1 MDYLDLIGVKPGGDL
16 KWNDRLTYDGCWE
29 NNLYNFVTIVMRK
42 LLFTLPSEGRIVG
55 EAPRDGGPLY
65 DGIREAIINSVTY
78 SDFQTEGVFNN
89 QCGKPIQI
97 EGSREAVEK
106 FKAVT
111 APFMLRRLKSDKT
124 IISDLPDK
132 IERDEF
138 AALTKEQSALYQ
150 QTLNEAMREI
160 EGIEETGHVSL
171 FKRERLVLQMIMALF
186 EEKINAMIQDKK
198 QFADLTVG
206 TGEKWLASMS
216 DAELRSIFTLE
227 D

>member
-1 MDYLDLIGVKPGGDL
+1 
-16 KWNDRLTYDGCWE
+16 
-29 NNLYNFVTIVMRK
+29 
-42 LLFTLPSEGRIVG
+42 
-55 EAPRDGGPLY
+55 
-65 DGIREAIINSVTY
+65 
-78 SDFQTEGVFNN
+78 
-89 QCGKPIQI
+89 
-97 EGSREAVEK
+97 
-106 FKAVT
+106 
-111 APFMLRRLKSDKT
+111 MLRRLKSDKT

-160 EGIEETGHVSL
+160 EGIEETAHVSL
-171 FKRERLVLQMIMALF
+171 FKREGLVLQMIMALF
-186 EEKINAMIQDKK
+186 EEKINAMIQEKK
-198 QFADLTVG
+198 QLADLTVG

>member
-1 MDYLDLIGVKPGGDL
+1 MNFANKGLLGSL
-16 KWNDRLTYDGCWE
+16 KD
-29 NNLYNFVTIVMRK
+29 
-42 LLFTLPSEGRIVG
+42 
-55 EAPRDGGPLY
+55 
-65 DGIREAIINSVTY
+65 
-78 SDFQTEGVFNN
+78 FNN
-89 QCGKPIQI
+89 QYGNPIQI

-160 EGIEETGHVSL
+160 EGIEEIDHASL
-171 FKRERLVLQMIMALF
+171 FKRE
-186 EEKINAMIQDKK
+186 
-198 QFADLTVG
+198 G
-206 TGEKWLASMS
+206 
-216 DAELRSIFTLE
+216 LE
-227 D
+227 QG

>member
-1 MDYLDLIGVKPGGDL
+1 MSEYWSIMNFANKGLLGSL
-16 KWNDRLTYDGCWE
+16 KD
-29 NNLYNFVTIVMRK
+29 
-42 LLFTLPSEGRIVG
+42 
-55 EAPRDGGPLY
+55 
-65 DGIREAIINSVTY
+65 
-78 SDFQTEGVFNN
+78 FNN
-89 QCGKPIQI
+89 QYGKPIQI

-111 APFMLRRLKSDKT
+111 APFMLRHLKSDKT

-160 EGIEETGHVSL
+160 ESIEETAHVSL

-198 QFADLTVG
+198 QLADLTVG

-227 D
+227 DYLFTAPYIIR